1 MASEI
6 ELLQEIKD
14 LLKNSNRSNYSTNTP
29 STNSNSN
36 SSSVSGDGPLG
47 KLTGV
52 ATGVVEALTNV
63 WRGSSSAA
71 EGLGVFTSA
80 LSKNGGILGKVI
92 GDLGSTAINAM
103 NDVNKSNRDS
113 VKYGADWGN
122 NLGEFDKA
130 IKGARMTHEE
140 YNDMLRTS
148 TRELEGA
155 GSNAN
160 KTQQNFL
167 SVAKGL
173 QESDLGNRLKQ
184 LGVST
189 DELNQ
194 ITETSLAFNQGK
206 DLSEKTAHR
215 NAIESAINMAAAMDE
230 NTRVSGISRKEQE
243 ANLKK
248 QSEKASTQMA
258 LSMMDPEAQERYK
271 EAMNQ
276 MANAP
281 QAVKDAFTE
290 EFTGGLRTNDGA
302 ATIAGMGDAGP
313 ELLKAARASAEANSP
328 EARLASQK
336 QNEEFLGKF
345 AEVQNSTSYKQMGV
359 FATGA
364 AADKTREMYTGNLEL
379 QKINA
384 KIDEEKN
391 KGNTIDASTARNMLY
406 ESAKLDRKGVDEKGE
421 KIKGGELGQ
430 TINQADSVLKD
441 IAAGTGSAF
450 NGLVKETNE
459 VIGAESKLTEALRSR
474 TQAEATPAAIGKEI
488 GDAIVKALPFDAGK
502 LADAYEKNRKE
513 FQDSTKNYE
522 TLPSAAP
529 KRSTGSPSFESFI
542 SGSGGFKDMFESFD
556 PNGELVELH
565 GKELVANE
573 SQMNR
578 LFNSISEQMKPDMKN
593 TAATSSELPA
603 LNFEDVKNTVA
614 TQANAA
620 SPQMSEINKTFTA
633 ATTQMKDVTKS
644 LGEVA
649 DKLKNINFEPALKN
663 LSEHTAKVMEKVA
676 VKPTDT
682 KKEEVKPTDTK
693 KEEPKKEEVKPTDTK
708 KEEPKKEEVKPAE
721 TKPVEDKFAAL
732 SKTIETVTSEIQTG
746 GIRTKEG
753 AEKMASLG
761 PAGVDLEKAIKA
773 HKDATTD
780 QQKAD
785 AINAENTAIAKIKD
799 YQQSKTFIEQQQ
811 QHAIIT
817 AKAGFKD
824 IDPIKSTEE
833 LNKKLFGALKVDG
846 IEKKEQT
853 KEQPKAPEKVE
864 EKKEEKG
871 FFDSVSDAFGK
882 VGSSISGLFKDDKP
896 AFAKGN
902 VTYEEISQ
910 EEKDAADKRSQEG
923 IGKVDNSP
931 EAIEAQKA
939 EIERQKNSGRYKEK
953 EPEKPKTDDLKK
965 PADTKEDAHVK
976 DMYKKF
982 GLETFKDYNTRMDA
996 ESKVAKPALKPDEVK
1011 KDEKTKFGI
1020 DTNATPFVNPE
1031 EIAKHVAS
1039 KTLQPDFSKPFA
1051 NISEQLHG
1059 VNNAPMLSHEDIFAK
1074 AQDMFKTPDISNVFE
1089 SASDTMSKMFNEN
1102 KMFPDIK
1109 PINVDQS
1116 ATDVK
1121 PASAVDSLKDK
1132 SNAIA
1137 DSING
1142 LKLPTDVAAPE
1153 EKTEDKGF
1161 FDTISD
1167 TFSKAGS
1174 SISDFFKDD
1183 KPAVA
1188 IEDVKSNPNNQ
1199 TPEEQA
1205 KVAAA
1210 IKKLDKGATTR
1221 AEAEAEKAKLKDANT
1236 TVKESEKPKLK
1247 DATATLKEPE
1257 KPVIPPAIVKP
1268 KSKEDQHVDA
1278 MYKKFGIERFDD
1290 YNSRKSA
1297 EVKSAHA
1304 QIKDT
1309 TPDRSGITAQDVTP
1323 PKPAEQP
1330 QPAAQPQPVA
1340 PPVVQA
1346 PVAKDVTLKDLHDA
1360 LMQLNK
1366 TMGQM
1371 AQHTDDISNNSR
1383 KQIQAT
1389 KSITGNRYA

>member
-1 MASEI
+1 MADER
-6 ELLQEIKD
+6 ELLEEIRN
-14 LLKNSNRSNYSTNTP
+14 LLRENNRNPRANTSTTA
-29 STNSNSN
+29 
-36 SSSVSGDGPLG
+36 SSSSGSSDGKSNMFGDIADISGNVSGALRKVWEGSATASDGLNLLTGTLQKSGGALGTALG
-47 KLTGV
+47 KI
-52 ATGVVEALTNV
+52 A
-63 WRGSSSAA
+63 
-71 EGLGVFTSA
+71 
-80 LSKNGGILGKVI
+80 
-92 GDLGSTAINAM
+92 GDFGNAVL
-103 NDVNKSNRDS
+103 DVNKSNKES

-130 IKGARMTHEE
+130 VKGARMTHNE
-140 YNDMLRTS
+140 YNDMLRDS

-167 SVAKGL
+167 EIAKGL
-173 QESDLGNRLKQ
+173 QESQLGSRLKQ

-194 ITETSLAFNQGK
+194 ITEASLAFNQGK
-206 DLSEKTAHR
+206 DLSEQTAKQ
-215 NAIESAINMAAAMDE
+215 NAIESAMRMAAAMDE

-328 EARLASQK
+328 EARQASQK

>member
-1 MASEI
+1 MADER
-6 ELLQEIKD
+6 ELLEEIRN
-14 LLKNSNRSNYSTNTP
+14 LLRENNRNPRANTSTTA
-29 STNSNSN
+29 
-36 SSSVSGDGPLG
+36 SSSSGSSDGKSNMFGDIADISGNVSGALRKVWEGSATASDGLNLLTGTLQKSGGALGTALG
-47 KLTGV
+47 KI
-52 ATGVVEALTNV
+52 A
-63 WRGSSSAA
+63 
-71 EGLGVFTSA
+71 
-80 LSKNGGILGKVI
+80 
-92 GDLGSTAINAM
+92 GDFGNAVL
-103 NDVNKSNRDS
+103 DVNKSNKES

-130 IKGARMTHEE
+130 VKGARMTHNE
-140 YNDMLRTS
+140 YNDMLRDS

-167 SVAKGL
+167 EIAKGL
-173 QESDLGNRLKQ
+173 QESQLGSRLKQ

-194 ITETSLAFNQGK
+194 ITEASLAFNQGK
-206 DLSEKTAHR
+206 DLSEQTAKQ
-215 NAIESAINMAAAMDE
+215 NAIESAMRMAAAMDE

>member
-1 MASEI
+1 MADER
-6 ELLQEIKD
+6 ELLEEIRN
-14 LLKNSNRSNYSTNTP
+14 LLRENNRNPRANTSTTA
-29 STNSNSN
+29 
-36 SSSVSGDGPLG
+36 SSSSGSSDGKSNMFGDIADISGNVSGALRKVWEGSATASDGLNLLTGTLQKSGGALGTALG
-47 KLTGV
+47 KI
-52 ATGVVEALTNV
+52 A
-63 WRGSSSAA
+63 
-71 EGLGVFTSA
+71 
-80 LSKNGGILGKVI
+80 
-92 GDLGSTAINAM
+92 GDFGNAVL
-103 NDVNKSNRDS
+103 DVNKSNKES

-130 IKGARMTHEE
+130 VKGARMTHNE
-140 YNDMLRTS
+140 YNDMLRDS

-167 SVAKGL
+167 EIAKGL
-173 QESDLGNRLKQ
+173 QESQLGSRLKQ

-194 ITETSLAFNQGK
+194 ITEASLAFNQGK
-206 DLSEKTAHR
+206 DLSEQTAKQ
-215 NAIESAINMAAAMDE
+215 NAIESAMRMAAAMDE

-965 PADTKEDAHVK
+965 PAESKEDAHVK

-1011 KDEKTKFGI
+1011 KDEKTKLDI